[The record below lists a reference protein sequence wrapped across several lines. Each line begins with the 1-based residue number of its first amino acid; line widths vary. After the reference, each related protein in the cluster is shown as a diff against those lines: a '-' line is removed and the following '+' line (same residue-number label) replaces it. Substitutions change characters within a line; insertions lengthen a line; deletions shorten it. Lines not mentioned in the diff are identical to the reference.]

1 MSSIAILI
9 NSFSGGGAERSMNI
23 LANEFHKNGFE
34 TSAIAVNSGPEDV
47 VPRECATYCLERNW
61 KAGFLETLKSRKKLK
76 TVLNSLNPDSIIVNC
91 ELPELLI
98 ALTRTKSEIF
108 VVEHASDPW
117 RGRKFIGLIIRT
129 ILIAKR
135 VKWVAV
141 SSDLKF
147 WPGLA
152 KFSAVIKNPIVKEY
166 LRPEKELSKSNQPP
180 RLVFIGRLS
189 EEKQPDMFLEICKET
204 KMPGIIFGDGP
215 KRAELENAIKS
226 ENINVE
232 MHGFTK
238 FPWQEISSD
247 DLIIVTSKNE
257 GDGLV
262 VAEAIVLGIP
272 ILLLDT
278 PDLRR
283 FQLPNFFYNLSGL
296 DFKWKILRCEK
307 KNFEQFKV
315 ISELKLFMIKDRGI
329 GYVSKNWE
337 NLLANG
343 KI

>member
-1 MSSIAILI
+1 MSSIAILT

-23 LANEFHKNGFE
+23 LANEFQKNGFE
-34 TSAIAVNSGPEDV
+34 TSVIAVNSGPEDV

-61 KAGFLETLKSRKKLK
+61 KAGFVETLKSRKKLK

-117 RGRKFIGLIIRT
+117 RGRKFIGLIIRA
-129 ILIAKR
+129 ILIAKK

-141 SSDLKF
+141 SRDLKF
-147 WPGLA
+147 WPGLT
-152 KFSAVIKNPIVKEY
+152 KFSVVINNPIVKEY
-166 LRPEKELSKSNQPP
+166 LRPEKELSNSNHPP

-189 EEKQPDMFLEICKET
+189 EEKQPEMFLEICRET
-204 KMPGIIFGDGP
+204 KIPGIIFGDGP

-226 ENINVE
+226 KNINVE
-232 MHGFTK
+232 MRGFTK
-238 FPWQEISSD
+238 FPWQEIGSN
-247 DLIIVTSKNE
+247 DLVIVTSKNE

-262 VAEAIVLGIP
+262 VAEAIVLAIP

-278 PDLRR
+278 LDLRR
-283 FQLPNFFYNLSGL
+283 FQLPEVLYKRDIS
-296 DFKWKILRCEK
+296 DFCESINYHQKNGFDSFKITTDLQEK
-307 KNFEQFKV
+307 LTEKRLIETILGQW
-315 ISELKLFMIKDRGI
+315 LKLTN
-329 GYVSKNWE
+329 SK
-337 NLLANG
+337 
-343 KI
+343 

>member
-1 MSSIAILI
+1 MSSIALLT

-23 LANEFHKNGFE
+23 LANEFQKNGLE
-34 TSAIAVNSGPEDV
+34 TSVIAVNSGPEDV

-117 RGRKFIGLIIRT
+117 RGRKFIGLIIRA
-129 ILIAKR
+129 ILIAKK

-141 SSDLKF
+141 SRDLKF
-147 WPGLA
+147 WPGLT
-152 KFSAVIKNPIVKEY
+152 KFSVVINNPIVKEY
-166 LRPEKELSKSNQPP
+166 LRPEKELSNSNHPP

-189 EEKQPDMFLEICKET
+189 EEKQPEMFLEICRET
-204 KMPGIIFGDGP
+204 KIPGIIFGDGP

-226 ENINVE
+226 KNINVE
-232 MHGFTK
+232 MRGFTK
-238 FPWQEISSD
+238 FPWQEIGSN
-247 DLIIVTSKNE
+247 DLVIVTSKSE

-262 VAEAIVLGIP
+262 VAEAIVLAIP

-278 PDLRR
+278 LDLRR
-283 FQLPNFFYNLSGL
+283 FQLPEVLYKRDIS
-296 DFKWKILRCEK
+296 DFCESINDHQKNGFDSFKIAPVLQKKLTEK
-307 KNFEQFKV
+307 RLIETILGQW
-315 ISELKLFMIKDRGI
+315 LKLTN
-329 GYVSKNWE
+329 SK
-337 NLLANG
+337 
-343 KI
+343 